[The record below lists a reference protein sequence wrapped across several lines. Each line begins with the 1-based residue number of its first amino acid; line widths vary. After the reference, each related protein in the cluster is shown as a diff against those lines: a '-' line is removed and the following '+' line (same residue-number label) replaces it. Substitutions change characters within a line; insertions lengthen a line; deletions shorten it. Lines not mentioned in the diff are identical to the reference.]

1 MAVTPYQMP
10 NLAAFNRPIADPN
23 SGRNLKALQN
33 YAYGLLTDPMAR
45 AEFGTGLLQGAT
57 TDLVAA
63 PVDIYSGA
71 VDLAQAITPQN
82 APQNRFFMTNPFYM
96 LSQSGDLAEQ
106 ASSIA
111 GSEALGESVFGNP
124 IEGYQQYRDPAR
136 LIGGAA
142 GAGELAL
149 GKASATVAPYLTK
162 GINYLTDAMPK
173 PQVATPDGLLMDAP
187 QQTQTQPSMQ
197 SLLMEGDQPV
207 SANIPPPEPFVPT
220 EFGVTSSPEN
230 VHPKRISSRL
240 GLKTVSG
247 EDVIS
252 TEYGDPL
259 SDQLQIGL
267 EEAKLS
273 PVSFEHN
280 ANIIKNYDNVTQ
292 AQQGLNASDLTE
304 QFIDHVTDNL
314 LYVFD
319 KVPENT
325 RLRSQR
331 WYDGARNIANRFA
344 SNYGVDEASASGVLA
359 ALSPQKDW
367 YMNVSLGERVMDT
380 MANKKD
386 FMFSN
391 EMQVNIPPA
400 LSKPV
405 YEPIINNIKNK
416 SLGELTDPV
425 EKAMWV
431 RIYDETYNDRSHKIV
446 SPEGDFLDIVKTQK
460 GEPAKTGWGSLNE
473 IAKAVIAFESKGDK
487 EVLNRIMG
495 NKHKVRSFYN
505 NILDPNGAMGDVT
518 IDTHAVAAGLLKP
531 VSGNSTEVHHNFG
544 SSPDTKK
551 RGADW
556 VGAVKNNKNS
566 GVQGVYPLYAEAYR
580 RAAKA
585 RGVLPRQMQ
594 SITWEAVRG
603 LFTDGFKQ
611 NKGNVDAINK
621 IWKQYRDGKINLDEA
636 RNAVIERAGGIN
648 PPSWQ

>member
-10 NLAAFNRPIADPN
+10 NLAAYNRPIADPN
-23 SGRNLKALQN
+23 SQQKLR
-33 YAYGLLTDPMAR
+33 AYQDYVTGLLTDPMAR
-45 AEFGTGLLQGAT
+45 AEFGTGLLQGTT
-57 TDLVAA
+57 TDLAGTPA
-63 PVDIYSGA
+63 DIYSGA
-71 VDLAQAITPQN
+71 VDLAQAVTPQN

-96 LSQSGDLAEQ
+96 LSQSGNLAEQ
-106 ASSIA
+106 ASSVA
-111 GSEALGESVFGNP
+111 GSEALGEAVYGKP
-124 IEGYQQYRDPAR
+124 QEGYAKYRDPAR
-136 LIGGAA
+136 IVGGLT
-142 GAGELAL
+142 GGGELLL
-149 GKASATVAPYLTK
+149 GKASAKVAPYI
-162 GINYLTDAMPK
+162 GDAVNYLTDAMPR
-173 PQVATPDGLLMDAP
+173 PQVATPEGLLMDAP
-187 QQTQTQPSMQ
+187 QQTQAQPPMQ
-197 SLLMEGDQPV
+197 SLLMEGEQPL

-220 EFGVTSSPEN
+220 EFGITSSPEN
-230 VHPKRISSRL
+230 IHPKRISSRL
-240 GLKTVSG
+240 GLKSVSG
-247 EDVIS
+247 KDVIS
-252 TEYGDPL
+252 TEYGNPL

-267 EEAKLS
+267 EEAKIN
-273 PVSFEHN
+273 PDSFEHN
-280 ANIIKNYDNVTQ
+280 IDIIKNYDNITQ
-292 AQQGLNASDLTE
+292 AQQGLNASDLSE
-304 QFIDHVTDNL
+304 QFINHVTDNL
-314 LYVFD
+314 LYIFD

-344 SNYGVDEASASGVLA
+344 SDYGIDEASASGVLA

-367 YMNVSLGERVMDT
+367 YMNVSLGQRVMDT

-391 EMQVNIPPA
+391 QMQVNIPES
-400 LSKPV
+400 LLKPR
-405 YEPIINNIKNK
+405 YEPMINSIKTK
-416 SLGELTDPV
+416 TLGELTDPV
-425 EKAMWV
+425 EKAIWV

-446 SPEGDFLDIVKTQK
+446 SPEGDFLDTVMTQK
-460 GEPAKTGWGSLNE
+460 GEPSGTGWGSLNE
-473 IAKAVIAFESKGDK
+473 ISKAIIAFESKGDK
-487 EVLNRIMG
+487 EILNRIMG

-544 SSPDTKK
+544 SSPNKK
-551 RGADW
+551 VRGDDW

-585 RGVLPRQMQ
+585 RGVQPRQMQ

-611 NKGNVDAINK
+611 NENNVDAIK
-621 IWKQYRDGKINLDEA
+621 QIWKQYRDGKINLDEA